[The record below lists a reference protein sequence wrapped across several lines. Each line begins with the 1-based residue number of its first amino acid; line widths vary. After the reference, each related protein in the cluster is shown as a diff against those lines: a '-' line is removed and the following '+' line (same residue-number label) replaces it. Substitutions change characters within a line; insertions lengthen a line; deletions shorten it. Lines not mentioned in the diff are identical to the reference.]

1 MKEFKKN
8 KADLNQQRA
17 NRLQIRRIINL
28 ISNKKKHNL
37 DLKKFLK
44 IQELLKMK
52 RNHFGRNFS
61 KVIIN
66 RNKFKIMMMMLF
78 CLKLWMFQMAKKLS
92 MKYFMNKIIKW
103 NSNCIKIM
111 KI

>member
-8 KADLNQQRA
+8 KVDLNQQRA

-28 ISNKKKHNL
+28 ISNKKKHYL